1 MNLNTLTEAVKGGA
15 AAIRIVTRLEP
26 VGHERDKV
34 FPPTYAG
41 GEYALEKRYPATA
54 ANVPTDA
61 NGAQL
66 KGDESPVHAVLLH
79 SVAGQANLL
88 EEALKAAIVE
98 GRISSVPIL
107 KVSFDSTGAEEYLRE
122 PITVLDAPHRVFDA
136 IFRDS
141 EVPAANDRPAVG
153 FSETNTGEAIAKASL
168 ANATPLYEWSPTSL
182 LFGCWNSASDKVP
195 GKIKGNLKFARAIVS
210 EIVGY
215 EIEQGVRVGGKG
227 DPAGIT
233 GQAIYCLPSDE
244 TTTDANKARHDSEGK
259 PWFRKRG
266 APLAWTQNRDEAETM
281 KDKKQQDVPV
291 YQAIG
296 LDWTVDAG
304 KAAKDKN
311 GKPVKWGKKGKP
323 SELLLGQIAPSIGK
337 SDEGGGDRRKLSAE
351 DSRKLGGGVTMKYA
365 LQTTVLS
372 LAALRRLRFPED
384 RNQQLERP
392 VEGSAAPEATSSL
405 YAQSEPLDRHTAA
418 RTVLAAL
425 GLVAITA
432 QRERDY
438 FLRSRCE
445 LKAVDL
451 PPFEFVVQGRKTA
464 KEDQFTLTFGEAKA
478 LLQQAIDA
486 PGAPKW
492 KADSDMPQLKP
503 KANLAELIR
512 LSFKH
517 GGAEEEI
524 ENSEPALDANDQ

>member
-15 AAIRIVTRLEP
+15 AAIRIITRLEP

-41 GEYALEKRYPATA
+41 GEYALEMRYPATT
-54 ANVPTDA
+54 ANVLTNS
-61 NGAQL
+61 NGL
-66 KGDESPVHAVLLH
+66 HSEGEEPPVHAVLLH

-88 EEALKAAIVE
+88 EEALKAAIEEKRVS
-98 GRISSVPIL
+98 GVPVL
-107 KVSFDSTGAEEYLRE
+107 KVSFDNTVAEEYLLE
-122 PITVLDAPHRVFDA
+122 AITVLDAPHRVFDA
-136 IFRDS
+136 IFRES
-141 EVPAANDRPAVG
+141 EIPAERNTPAIG
-153 FSETNTGEAIAKASL
+153 FSETNAGIDFSKASL

-182 LFGCWNSASDKVP
+182 LFGCWNSANDKVP

-233 GQAIYCLPSDE
+233 GQAIYRLPSDD
-244 TTTDANKARHDSEGK
+244 TTTDAKEAHHDSDGK
-259 PWFRKRG
+259 PWFKKQG
-266 APLAWTQNRDEAETM
+266 QPLQWTQNETEAEAKAAA
-281 KDKKQQDVPV
+281 KDKKQKV
-291 YQAIG
+291 YRAIG
-296 LDWTVDAG
+296 WEWTAEES
-304 KAAKDKN
+304 KAARNKD

-337 SDEGGGDRRKLSAE
+337 NDEGGSDRRRLSHE
-351 DSRKLGGGVTMKYA
+351 DLRKLGGGITMKYA

-372 LAALRRLRFPED
+372 LSALRRLRFPD
-384 RNQQLERP
+384 TKGHSTERD
-392 VEGSAAPEATSSL
+392 L
-405 YAQSEPLDRHTAA
+405 AA

-445 LKAVDL
+445 LRAVDS
-451 PPFEFVVQGRKTA
+451 PQYEFVIQGRKTDE
-464 KEDQFTLTFGEAKA
+464 KDRFILTFDEAKTLLYQA
-478 LLQQAIDA
+478 LKSPNA
-486 PGAPKW
+486 PQW
-492 KADSDMPQLKP
+492 KSDSDMPKLKP
-503 KANLAELIR
+503 KAKLAELIR
-512 LSFKH
+512 LSFEH
-517 GGAEEEI
+517 GGAEEEV
-524 ENSEPALDANDQ
+524 ESNEPTSDTDDQ